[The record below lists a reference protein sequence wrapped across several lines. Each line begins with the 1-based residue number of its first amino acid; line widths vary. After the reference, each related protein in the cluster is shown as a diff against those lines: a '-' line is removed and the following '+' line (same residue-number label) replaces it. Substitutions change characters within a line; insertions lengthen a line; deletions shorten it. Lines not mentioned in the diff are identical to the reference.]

1 MAVRSFPDIFD
12 DPESVEEVWEALL
25 YARAVDFCLN
35 EAKNSKPAG
44 IGCGEFT
51 FDDYGFE
58 NAVAAREAMT
68 ANPISVMFR
77 NVSTLPEMNE
87 LQLKLIREEAWE
99 DLKTWAFPDG
109 IPIPDPDMVK
119 EPAPPQCG
127 EYRYSLFGA
136 TEFISWEQHLA
147 EVGIWDP
154 VTKTGCWPPTHN
166 YTGPGGGKYIVFEVG
181 AEGATHAWD
190 ESTRTLTIP
199 SHEYGDSALLGEGVI
214 DEGQAAW
221 LLAIGYGENV
231 ARRIS
236 TGYQY
241 TVTVGGNTL
250 FSNRGSQHG
259 GMLGVGPMRDR
270 FMRSLEAPGPSVT
283 CARIQ
288 EVRPWV
294 MEKLAGDKEVAEI
307 IEKIEKFIAPAK
319 KMGLGTM
326 SRGSGAPKG
335 TKKVKSASIWDQQ
348 CFLIEN
354 IKRLAASA
362 ADYQYDNFSSIAGK
376 PGNLVSKLNSGP
388 ATEENL
394 GSIDTIL
401 NLTPDVYALMVPY
414 IKLYR
419 VLYDKDNVHRILG
432 EQEIPFE
439 SFTSRE
445 DLNNIFTSR
454 ESRQAGAGLKS
465 FDWTLKGVQPEEVD
479 NNITATLQVHFQ
491 SVQDLFR
498 HNIDPSA
505 ASGDEAQAGLAD
517 PGFLDLIIA
526 PETQKA
532 VLGDAENSNKKF
544 KCSRVG
550 ESRVYDGALYRIKI
564 EVGWAVPDGLENMP
578 GLAASA
584 DAVREAIAMQRKT
597 LFLQLARHNI
607 DFQQDGTVKLNIEY
621 QAALNGIMRSS
632 WSDIFADDTE
642 LESVFDDPDSE
653 CSQMSSDRVAGEL
666 TDPKKRKQYKEK
678 CLDPQIEANQQDRL
692 VKYRRILSTLYRG
705 GKINSIRVPMKELL
719 LAPWSELTAEERAA
733 RAKRR
738 QSANPSDYGFVINQ
752 GKNSGAKELLKN
764 AKNGSALDK
773 DNLSKIGKSLN
784 SIKEA
789 TPSQSVDIHYFYL
802 GDLMD
807 SVLGLKHI
815 RTQIDNNSFQLVLG
829 TVEMID
835 PLVAYQI
842 TNLQEITACRAL
854 RGVKGTLAAAAIEK
868 INPLATS
875 GGQTGIIE
883 HMDMASIPISLDAF
897 NEWFFRKIIK
907 KGLTKYHLD
916 QFIRDVLGSLVGRA
930 LSSRCFRGVPQVP
943 LRFATND
950 FFVRGKLA
958 TDEKIQM
965 DGEGG
970 LRSRIRKKTKSLV
983 GLNSSMVLLANLGD
997 QVEIPTM
1004 IVYSTDSL
1012 PQGHRS
1018 GKEGIDRG
1026 EGIYHFYLGAS
1037 AGLVKKITF
1046 NREDQQGLREA
1057 KIQRE
1062 GTLGALQLRELY
1074 SVKMTMIGNTLLKN
1088 GQFIYINP
1096 SAIGAGTPSS
1106 EGSIPNLARVLGL
1119 GGYFLV
1125 TGVSHRISEAGYD
1138 VEVTALHQDIALN
1151 ESPTIPLDVYT
1162 GKAEK
1167 TPSDPPKP
1175 KKKERPPRQRPT
1187 VPRDHRGKVE
1197 QKGGKAHVE
1206 SVEGTFDAKQVSE
1219 LAKTSDVVVEN
1230 VANGADVILSRGMT
1244 KEAAESV
1251 KKQEDALARA
1261 GARPSGTRVH
1271 YRPGGTGRAE

>member
-12 DPESVEEVWEALL
+12 DPEGVEEVWEALL

-58 NAVAAREAMT
+58 NAAEAKDTMST
-68 ANPISVMFR
+68 NPIGVMFR
-77 NVSTLPEMNE
+77 DVSTRPEMNK
-87 LQLKLIREEAWE
+87 LQLDLIGGEVWQ
-99 DLKTWAFPDG
+99 DLKAWAFPDG
-109 IPIPDPDMVK
+109 NIPDPEYTKQPGD
-119 EPAPPQCG
+119 PA
-127 EYRYSLFGA
+127 
-136 TEFISWEQHLA
+136 
-147 EVGIWDP
+147 
-154 VTKTGCWPPTHN
+154 
-166 YTGPGGGKYIVFEVG
+166 GKYIKFVVG
-181 AEGATHAWD
+181 SETAGHSWD
-190 ESTRTLTIP
+190 ASTRTLTIP
-199 SHEYGDSALLGEGVI
+199 SFDYGGSKLLGEGII

-221 LLAIGYGENV
+221 LLAIGWAENELG
-231 ARRIS
+231 S
-236 TGYQY
+236 SNSYYQF
-241 TVTVGGNTL
+241 TVTAGGNTL
-250 FSNRGSQHG
+250 YNSFGTSHG
-259 GMLGVGPMRDR
+259 GNLGVGPMRAR
-270 FMRSLEAPGPSVT
+270 FMRSLAAPGPSVT

-294 MEKLAGDKEVAEI
+294 MEKLAGDKEVKDI
-307 IEKIEKFIAPAK
+307 KDKVEKFIAPPK
-319 KMGLGTM
+319 KRSADTGKM

-335 TKKVKSASIWDQQ
+335 TKKVESASIWDQQ

-354 IKRLAASA
+354 IKRLAAAA

-376 PGNLVSKLNSGP
+376 PGNLVSKLSSGP
-388 ATEENL
+388 DTVENL
-394 GSIDTIL
+394 NSIDTIL
-401 NLTPDVYALMVPY
+401 NLTPEVYALMVPY

-419 VLYDKDNVHRILG
+419 VLYDKDNVHMILG
-432 EQEIPFE
+432 EQELPFE

-454 ESRQAGAGLKS
+454 QSRQAGAGLKS
-465 FDWTLKGVQPEEVD
+465 FEWTLKGVQPEEVD

-498 HNIDPSA
+498 HNIDPS
-505 ASGDEAQAGLAD
+505 SDDDDGQAGLAD

-526 PETQKA
+526 PETQKE
-532 VLGDAENSNKKF
+532 VKGDFENKNKKP

-578 GLAASA
+578 ALGSSA
-584 DAVREAIAMQRKT
+584 EAIREAIAMQRRT
-597 LFLQLARHNI
+597 LFLQLARHDL

-632 WSDIFADDTE
+632 WSDIFADETE

-653 CSQMSSDRVAGEL
+653 CSQFSADRAAGEL

-678 CLDPQIEANQQDRL
+678 CLDPQIKANQQDRL
-692 VKYRRILSTLYRG
+692 VKYRRILNTLYKG
-705 GKINSIRVPMKELL
+705 AKISSIRVPMKELL
-719 LAPWSELTAEERAA
+719 LPPWSDLNEEERAA

-752 GKNSGAKELLKN
+752 GQNSGAKELLKN

-784 SIKEA
+784 SVKEA

-802 GDLMD
+802 GDLID
-807 SVLGLKHI
+807 SILDLKHI
-815 RTQIDNNSFQLVLG
+815 KKQIDNHSFQLALG
-829 TVEMID
+829 TAEIID

-854 RGVKGTLAAAAIEK
+854 RGVKGTLAAAAIKK

-875 GGQTGIIE
+875 GGETGIIE
-883 HMDMASIPISLDAF
+883 HMDMASVPVSVDAF
-897 NEWFFRKIIK
+897 NEWFFHKIIK

-916 QFIRDVLGSLVGRA
+916 QFIRDVLGSLVARA
-930 LSSRCFRGVPQVP
+930 LSSRCFRGIPQVP

-970 LRSRIRKKTKSLV
+970 LRSRIKKKTRSLV
-983 GLNSSMVLLANLGD
+983 GKNKSTIMMEQTSGAGID
-997 QVEIPTM
+997 IPTM

-1012 PQGHRS
+1012 PAGHRS
-1018 GKEGIDRG
+1018 GIEAIDRLD
-1026 EGIYHFYLGAS
+1026 GIHHFYLGAS
-1037 AGLVKKITF
+1037 AGLVKKISF

-1088 GQFIYINP
+1088 GQFIFINP

-1106 EGSIPNLARVLGL
+1106 GGSIPNLARTLGL

-1125 TGVSHRISEAGYD
+1125 TGVSHRISEAGFE

-1175 KKKERPPRQRPT
+1175 PRKERRKRRKKEVPGGRSKDTSST
-1187 VPRDHRGKVE
+1187 VHIK
-1197 QKGGKAHVE
+1197 
-1206 SVEGTFDAKQVSE
+1206 SVEGTFDAKEVSD
-1219 LAKTSDVVVEN
+1219 LAKTRDVVVEN
-1230 VANGADVILSRGMT
+1230 VAGGTEVTIRRGST
-1244 KEAAESV
+1244 KQVAESAR
-1251 KKQEDALARA
+1251 KAEDAMARS
-1261 GARPSGTRVH
+1261 GARPSGTKVH
-1271 YRPGGTGRAE
+1271 YRSSTGGGDMVE